1 MNPTTVVHR
10 YYAAMRIGAGGED
23 DMMAL
28 FAEDAVYAEP
38 FSGLDPA
45 EGREAIRAR
54 LRSGWEVPLPDLDVD
69 VLSITLAGDRA
80 ECRWECRS
88 SVFDGPR
95 RGTDRYRFVD
105 DLIVELT
112 VSLDTESDR
121 PDEP

>member
-1 MNPTTVVHR
+1 MQGGDVANRQLSGVPSYGMDHR
-10 YYAAMRIGAGGED
+10 PDRP
-23 DMMAL
+23 L
-28 FAEDAVYAEP
+28 NRNT
-38 FSGLDPA
+38 

-54 LRSGWEVPLPDLDVD
+54 LRSGWEVPLPDLERGCAVD
-69 VLSITLAGDRA
+69 HLGRRPGRVSLGVPVIGLRRLRA
-80 ECRWECRS
+80 
-88 SVFDGPR
+88 